1 MDTLFGNRK
10 ISMKALSDFSNLNKG
25 TKQHLKNV
33 YTSLGLTML
42 SAAAGA
48 LGFFL
53 LQLQVSLLAVLGSIG
68 LLFAIMFTPH
78 TPENVTK
85 RLGFLCAFGAC
96 TGVSLGPLLGAVA
109 DIQPRIHVDETVPY
123 YTYLNIR
130 LQLTLLHL
138 LPQAVVLRSVTLF
151 CGSLL
156 FDTTL
161 LGRDQ
166 HNGDDDYVSHSLDP
180 LLNSSTFPSSMF
192 VSWPPREEEEEP
204 LQFIL
209 FSG

>member
-68 LLFAIMFTPH
+68 LLFAIMLTPH

-85 RLGFLCAFGAC
+85 RLGIVHICIY
-96 TGVSLGPLLGAVA
+96 
-109 DIQPRIHVDETVPY
+109 IQ
-123 YTYLNIR
+123 L
-130 LQLTLLHL
+130 
-138 LPQAVVLRSVTLF
+138 
-151 CGSLL
+151 
-156 FDTTL
+156 
-161 LGRDQ
+161 
-166 HNGDDDYVSHSLDP
+166 DYVITSHV
-180 LLNSSTFPSSMF
+180 LLLLCN
-192 VSWPPREEEEEP
+192 E
-204 LQFIL
+204 
-209 FSG
+209 